1 MNKPAVS
8 LVAVIVAVVALVLG
22 IVGISLSNQQST
34 GLQEVVFTHAEM
46 TPDQITLVKAGPEEN
61 NLGDTRYYVVPA
73 TSPEGG
79 IFTGTLTVMALDT
92 PAAGQ
97 QIRESNLVF
106 QFGAI
111 EDQIVV
117 QGVASYDAA
126 SPALKPGDVVVRPI
140 TGGSGKFAG
149 ASGWVETTHN
159 ADGSWEHVFRY
170 TTVLE

>member
-1 MNKPAVS
+1 MKINLLAIVGLVLAAAALITSAVAVS
-8 LVAVIVAVVALVLG
+8 VA
-22 IVGISLSNQQST
+22 SQSQPS
-34 GLQEVVFTHAEM
+34 LQEVTFTHAEM
-46 TPDQITLVKAGPEEN
+46 TPDQISLVSAGPDEN

-106 QFGAI
+106 QFGSI
-111 EDQIVV
+111 EDQMVV
-117 QGVASYDAA
+117 QGVATYDAA

-140 TGGSGKFAG
+140 VGGTGRFAG
-149 ASGWVETTHN
+149 ATGWVETTHN
-159 ADGSWEHVFRY
+159 ADGSWDHVFRY
-170 TTVLE
+170 TTVQD

>member
-1 MNKPAVS
+1 MKINLLALVGLVLAAAALITSAVAVS
-8 LVAVIVAVVALVLG
+8 VA
-22 IVGISLSNQQST
+22 SQSQPS
-34 GLQEVVFTHAEM
+34 LQEVTFTHAEM
-46 TPDQITLVKAGPEEN
+46 TPDQITLVSAGPEDN

-106 QFGAI
+106 QFGSI
-111 EDQIVV
+111 EDQMVV
-117 QGVASYDAA
+117 QGVAKYDAA

-140 TGGSGKFAG
+140 VGGTGRFAG
-149 ASGWVETTHN
+149 ATGWVETTHN
-159 ADGSWEHVFRY
+159 ADGSWDHVFRY
-170 TTVLE
+170 TTVQD

>member
-1 MNKPAVS
+1 MNKSAVS
-8 LVAVIVAVVALVLG
+8 VVAIVIAAIALALG
-22 IVGISLSNQQST
+22 VVGITLANQPGT
-34 GLQEVVFTHAEM
+34 PVQEITFTHAEM
-46 TPDQITLVKAGPEEN
+46 TPDQITLVSAGPNEN

-92 PAAGQ
+92 PETGQ

-117 QGVASYDAA
+117 QGVAAYDAA

-140 TGGSGKFAG
+140 VGGSGKFAG

-159 ADGSWEHVFRY
+159 ADGSWDHVFRY
-170 TTVLE
+170 TTVQ

>member
-1 MNKPAVS
+1 MNKPAVALGA
-8 LVAVIVAVVALVLG
+8 LVLSVIALVLG
-22 IVGISLSNQQST
+22 AVGISLANQPAAA
-34 GLQEVVFTHAEM
+34 LQEVTFTHAEM
-46 TPDQITLVKAGPEEN
+46 TPDQITLVKAGADDN

-92 PAAGQ
+92 PGTGQ

-106 QFGAI
+106 QFGTI

-117 QGVASYDAA
+117 QGVAAYDAA
-126 SPALKPGDVVVRPI
+126 SPALKPGEVVVRPI
-140 TGGSGKFAG
+140 TGGAGKFAG

-159 ADGSWEHVFRY
+159 EDGSWNHVFRY
-170 TTVLE
+170 TTVN